1 MNKILL
7 IIQREYLTRVRKKS
21 FIIMTI
27 IGPLL
32 FAALMIVPV
41 WLALQETDVQSIKVV
56 DETGLFFNKI
66 KSTSRLEFYFTD
78 LPTGQAGTGLEKARQ
93 NFKDEPYTAILYI
106 PHNVLNARKIDLLYK
121 KSPGFATEQY
131 IRRSI
136 NDIIED
142 DKLKAK
148 FNISKEDLKTIE
160 ANIRLSTKKY
170 NASDKD
176 EETFTGLSWGV
187 GFAAGMLIYLFIFLY
202 GVQVM
207 RGVIEE
213 KTSRIV
219 ELIIS
224 SVRPFQLMLGKIVGI
239 ALVGLTQ
246 FLLWVVFTLIIVGG
260 VFMVFQDSI
269 AEAEKRKVDIE
280 QFIPE
285 TKTIKGLDLPTGQ
298 TGTESMMI
306 GIYEKIDTINFP
318 LLIGMFILY
327 FLGGYLL
334 YSALFAAVGSAV
346 DAEADTQQFMLPI
359 TIPLI
364 IAIVVAQFIMND
376 PDGSIAFWFSIIPLT
391 SPIIM
396 MVRIPF
402 GVPYWELALSIG
414 LLIIGFV
421 AATRL
426 AAKIYR
432 TGILMYGKK
441 ITYRELWKWLL
452 Y

>member
-1 MNKILL
+1 
-7 IIQREYLTRVRKKS
+7 
-21 FIIMTI
+21 MTI

-78 LPTGQAGTGLEKARQ
+78 KSLEKARQ
-93 NFKDEPYTAILYI
+93 NFKNETYTAILYI
-106 PHNVLNARKIDLLYK
+106 PHNVLNARQIDLLYK

-136 NDIIED
+136 NDIIEN

-170 NASDKD
+170 NESDKD

-224 SVRPFQLMLGKIVGI
+224 SVTPFQLMLGKIVGI

-246 FLLWVVFTLIIVGG
+246 FLLWIVFTLIIVGG
-260 VFMVFQDSI
+260 VFMVFQDKI
-269 AEAEKRKVDIE
+269 AEVEKQKVDIE

-285 TKTIKGLDLPTGQ
+285 AKTITGLGLPAGQVGLPTGQ
-298 TGTESMMI
+298 ASTESMMI
-306 GIYEKIDTINFP
+306 EIFEKIDTINFP
-318 LLIGMFILY
+318 LLIGMFIIY

-414 LLIIGFV
+414 LLIIGFI
-421 AATRL
+421 AATWL

-441 ITYRELWKWLL
+441 VTYRELLKWLF